1 MNIALGQATRT
12 FAAEQTERPF
22 SPPLSRTHPPG
33 LYTLRVGALRPPTC
47 AYSPATNNCCAF
59 GTGDG

>member
-1 MNIALGQATRT
+1 MNIALEQATKT

-33 LYTLRVGALRPPTC
+33 LHALRVGALRPRRRRARIRQP
-47 AYSPATNNCCAF
+47 
-59 GTGDG
+59 